1 MSERD
6 FSDDTKIGAFN
17 WGEFKRYAMKQD
29 WFETSNIKKDLDIQ
43 QQNLVRDLIQWEKN
57 KEEIKEDPEEL
68 KTDEDE

>member
-1 MSERD
+1 
-6 FSDDTKIGAFN
+6 
-17 WGEFKRYAMKQD
+17 MKQD